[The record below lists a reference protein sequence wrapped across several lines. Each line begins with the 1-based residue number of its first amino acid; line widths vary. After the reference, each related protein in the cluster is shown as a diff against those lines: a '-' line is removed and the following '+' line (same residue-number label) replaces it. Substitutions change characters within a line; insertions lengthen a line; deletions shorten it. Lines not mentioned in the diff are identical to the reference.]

1 MGQQNIKTS
10 ESVIAEDNEQSNLEE
25 GDGGEVEIEGDFEYV
40 PKTVYLA
47 VADTRGLDGPSGSGL
62 LSRDWD
68 FNLEKRNAEEV
79 EVEEWT

>member
-1 MGQQNIKTS
+1 M
-10 ESVIAEDNEQSNLEE
+10 IAEDDDQGNLEE

-47 VADTRGLDGPSGSGL
+47 VANTCGLDGPSGSRL

-68 FNLEKRNAEEV
+68 FNLEEQNAEEV